1 MTRLLPLLVL
11 LAPALAR
18 ADEDDESKLPP
29 LSVYG
34 FARLDVLAD
43 DARLSDVAQPMYVQR
58 VPTGGT
64 ADGEMTMTP
73 RLSRVG
79 LSIDDWDLGDSGAL
93 KGEGKLEVDFAGGS
107 GTNAIRLRQ
116 AYAQVAAFEKVQLL
130 AGQTDDLFSP
140 LIPTAQN
147 DTQLL
152 YAGNVG
158 DRRPQIRMTALG
170 FDGHIRVAGALA
182 TTGTLERAGME
193 MTPANPSRPMFQW
206 LVEGQKRFRHVGLL
220 KLGISGHVAREELA
234 DGSRHG
240 SSSVGIHAFIPIVPM
255 LALQGE
261 GYLGANA
268 ADIGG
273 GIDQGVDAMTGHRIG
288 AKGGW
293 LELVAAPTKRH
304 LLAFGSSVDTAD
316 AAVLHAGDRERNGTV
331 YAVARYKPLPTLQ
344 VAVEYLYWK
353 TTYHEMGAAAAN
365 RWDMHLSV
373 FF

>member
-11 LAPALAR
+11 LAPAIAR

-43 DARLSDVAQPMYVQR
+43 DARLSDVSQPMYVQR

>member
-11 LAPALAR
+11 LAPAIAR

-43 DARLSDVAQPMYVQR
+43 DARMSDVAQPMYVQR
-58 VPTGGT
+58 VPTGGST
-64 ADGEMTMTP
+64 DGEMAMTP

-79 LSIDDWDLGDSGAL
+79 LSIDDWDLGDSGHI

-116 AYAQVAAFEKVQLL
+116 AYAQIALLEKVQLL

-158 DRRPQIRMTALG
+158 DRRPQLRMTVLG
-170 FDGHIRVAGALA
+170 FGDHVRAAAALA

-193 MTPANPSRPMFQW
+193 MAPTNPSRPMFQW
-206 LVEGQKRFRHVGLL
+206 LLEGQRRFRHVGLL
-220 KLGISGHVAREELA
+220 KLGISGHVAREELP

-240 SSSVGIHAFIPIVPM
+240 SSSVGIHAFLPIMPM
-255 LALQGE
+255 LAFQGE
-261 GYLGANA
+261 GYLGQNA

-304 LLAFGSSVDTAD
+304 LLAVGGSIDTAN
-316 AAVLHAGDRERNGTV
+316 AADLHTGDRERNGTV
-331 YAVARYKPLPTLQ
+331 YAVIRYKPLPTLQ
-344 VAVEYLYWK
+344 LAVEYLYWK
-353 TTYHEMGAAAAN
+353 TTYHDMGGAVAN

>member
-1 MTRLLPLLVL
+1 MLRPWPLLL
-11 LAPALAR
+11 LLVPALAH
-18 ADEDDESKLPP
+18 ADEDDDSKLPP

-43 DARLSDVAQPMYVQR
+43 DAKLSDVAQPMFVALMPAGQSNE
-58 VPTGGT
+58 
-64 ADGEMTMTP
+64 GEMTMTP

-79 LSIDDWDLGDSGAL
+79 LAIDDWDVGETGVMKGD
-93 KGEGKLEVDFAGGS
+93 GKLEVDFAGGG

-116 AYAQVAAFEKVQLL
+116 AYAQIVFADRVRLL
-130 AGQTDDLFSP
+130 AGQTEDLFSP

-152 YAGNVG
+152 FAGNIG
-158 DRRPQIRMTALG
+158 DRRPQLRMMI
-170 FDGHIRVAGALA
+170 DGDILHAGVALA
-182 TTGTLERAGME
+182 TTGTLDRAGL
-193 MTPANPSRPMFQW
+193 TTATPSRPMFQW
-206 LVEGQKRFRHVGLL
+206 LLEGEKRIRHFGMF
-220 KLGISGHVAREELA
+220 KLGVSGHVAREELA

-240 SSSVGIHAFIPIVPM
+240 SSSVGIHAFVPIMPM

-261 GYLGANA
+261 AYLGENA

-293 LELVAAPTKRH
+293 VELVTAPTKRH
-304 LLAFGSSVDTAD
+304 VLAFGASIDTCNPD
-316 AAVLHAGDRERNGTV
+316 DINAGDRERNGTV
-331 YAVARYKPLPTLQ
+331 YGVVRYKPLPTLQ
-344 VAVEYLYWK
+344 LAAEYLYWK
-353 TTYHEMGAAAAN
+353 TVYHEMGSAAAN
-365 RWDMHLSV
+365 RVDLHLSV